1 MIRLRL
7 FVCTRDAVWVVDVV
21 VIGRRVA
28 PVRLKPLPWHH
39 ELRRRHV
46 SAWVARQN

>member
-7 FVCTRDAVWVVDVV
+7 FVCTRDKVYVVDVV

-28 PVRLKPLPWHH
+28 PVRLTPAREHYA
-39 ELRRRHV
+39 LRRRL
-46 SAWVARQN
+46 AARWN